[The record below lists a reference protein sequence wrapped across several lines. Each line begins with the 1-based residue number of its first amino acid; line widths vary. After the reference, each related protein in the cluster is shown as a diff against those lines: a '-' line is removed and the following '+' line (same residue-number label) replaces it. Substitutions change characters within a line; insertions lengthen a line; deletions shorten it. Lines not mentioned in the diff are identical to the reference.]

1 MRPDFVKLVLL
12 LIILAVVATLA
23 AYFRASER
31 TPGELDHVPQGA
43 DHRPPG
49 ESAPN
54 PPGRFDYYLLV
65 LGWSPAYCASEGS
78 GRDDQQCEGQH
89 PRAFVLHGLWPQYE
103 RGWPKDCAT
112 SERPWVPR
120 AVIDAML
127 PVMPS
132 KNLIIHEYR
141 AHGTCSGLDPARY
154 FNVAHALYD
163 RVTIPP
169 RFADPDQ
176 WLKAS
181 PDEIERDFVAA
192 NAWLK
197 PEMMAVACRGQELLD
212 VRICFTRDLA
222 PRPCGAN
229 EDEKRLCRRDT
240 LDLRPPQA
248 SSR

>member
-1 MRPDFVKLVLL
+1 MRPDLVKLVLL

-23 AYFRASER
+23 AYFRAGEK
-31 TPGELDHVPQGA
+31 TQGELDHAPPGA
-43 DHRPPG
+43 DHRPPEG
-49 ESAPN
+49 SAPN

-65 LGWSPAYCASEGS
+65 LGWSPAYCASEGR
-78 GRDDQQCEGQH
+78 GRDDRQCEGQH

-112 SERPWVPR
+112 RDRAWVPS

-132 KNLIIHEYR
+132 KTLIIHEYR
-141 AHGTCSGLDPARY
+141 AHGTCSGLDPTQYFSVAR
-154 FNVAHALYD
+154 ALYD

-181 PDEIERDFVAA
+181 PDEIERDFVTA

-212 VRICFTRDLA
+212 IRICFTRDLA
-222 PRPCGAN
+222 PRPCGPN

-240 LDLRPPQA
+240 LELRPPQA
-248 SSR
+248 SGH

>member
-1 MRPDFVKLVLL
+1 MRPNLVKLVLL
-12 LIILAVVATLA
+12 LIILAVVVTLA
-23 AYFRASER
+23 AYFRPVEK

-43 DHRPPG
+43 DHKAP
-49 ESAPN
+49 EQSAPN

-65 LGWSPAYCASEGS
+65 LGWSPAYCASEGR
-78 GRDDQQCEGQH
+78 GRDDRQCEGQH

-112 SERPWVPR
+112 SERPWVPS

-127 PVMPS
+127 PMMPG

-141 AHGTCSGLDPARY
+141 AHGTCSGLDPGQY
-154 FNVAHALYD
+154 FNVARALYN

-169 RFADPDQ
+169 RFTDPDQ

-181 PDEIERDFVAA
+181 PDEIERDFVGA

-197 PEMMAVACRGQELLD
+197 PDMMAVACRGQELLD
-212 VRICFTRDLA
+212 VRFCFARDLT
-222 PRPCGAN
+222 PRTCGTN
-229 EDEKRLCRRDT
+229 EDEKRLCRHDT
-240 LDLRPPQA
+240 LELRPPQA
-248 SSR
+248 STR